1 MMANY
6 TFITEKGETATVYAC
21 DMDQARILAIARNGR
36 DYLWAKLTKITAGNA
51 AR

>member
-6 TFITEKGETATVYAC
+6 TFTLDNGETATVYAC
-21 DMDQARILAIARNGR
+21 DMEQARILAMARNGR